1 MKVGVYRTD
10 EDDVNDAM
18 VDSAINS
25 LNNLANQL
33 STDEPIN
40 VEKEEEVSGSW
51 NNISTYDGYLNEF
64 DNQVDFSIGET
75 GVLIYYRQVI
85 DGTPL
90 SAEAV
95 AGKASVVGGA
105 TQFNPEYCVVNGGMY
120 SLDKV
125 TYENFV
131 KHEWLHLHGAEHS
144 DGTQYNK
151 IYGRA
156 NSPMITGYAEPIR
169 GGNQI
174 PDNPCDIDEVNTTLA
189 HNEQI
194 SSCVDVSSTID
205 ENF

>member
-64 DNQVDFSIGET
+64 DNQVDLSIGET

-120 SLDKV
+120 SLDK
-125 TYENFV
+125 
-131 KHEWLHLHGAEHS
+131 
-144 DGTQYNK
+144 
-151 IYGRA
+151 
-156 NSPMITGYAEPIR
+156 
-169 GGNQI
+169 
-174 PDNPCDIDEVNTTLA
+174 
-189 HNEQI
+189 
-194 SSCVDVSSTID
+194 
-205 ENF
+205 